1 VNDVLVA
8 LLALAAGALF
18 CFRGYLAMRIVIPI
32 WGGFAGF
39 MLGAGIVATGDD
51 GFLRTGLAWIV
62 GIAVG
67 LLFAA
72 LAYLYYEV
80 SVVIGMAAIGFA
92 LGSSLMV
99 ALGVDWNWVIVLVG
113 LLVAVLL
120 TAVALMGDLP
130 MMILVLLSAMAGA
143 SAIVFGIMLLV
154 GTLQSSELEQGSVT
168 ERLGDDWWWFA
179 IYLGLVVAGVIAQV
193 SATDRIRASMRESW
207 SASGGKQMRSAST
220 EPT

>member
-8 LLALAAGALF
+8 LLAIAAGALF

-39 MLGAGIVATGDD
+39 MLGAGIVATGDA

-72 LAYLYYEV
+72 LAYLYYEL

-92 LGSSLMV
+92 IGSSLMV

-120 TAVALMGDLP
+120 AAV
-130 MMILVLLSAMAGA
+130 AGA

-179 IYLGLVVAGVIAQV
+179 IYLGLVVTGVIAQV
-193 SATDRIRASMRESW
+193 SATDRIRASLRDSW
-207 SASGGKQMRSAST
+207 SASGGKQMRSASAD
-220 EPT
+220 PS